1 MGDGPREAQ
10 HRRAR
15 PHPVPCPFPAM
26 DGKAGQDEES
36 RFHAGQLQ
44 VLAELVSIKP
54 DTVRSSVETIEAK
67 GKSACSLP
75 ATQTSL
81 SIHPRVATPVRSPHG
96 AGDH

>member
-15 PHPVPCPFPAM
+15 PHPVPCPFPTM
-26 DGKAGQDEES
+26 GEES

-44 VLAELVSIKP
+44 VLAELVSIKR